1 VTDLIAYPA
10 FRVAFANCRAAVFAR
25 CFGRFFSWRPSRVRF
40 WIAISPSI
48 ADSLFGT
55 QQRFASSPNPAYPW
69 ARRHDA
75 NRHQLHK
82 LLFCVRDVLSHAQ
95 PPFAS
100 SSASPSAKR
109 ANVTSAPARI

>member
-1 VTDLIAYPA
+1 MTDLIAYPA

-25 CFGRFFSWRPSRVRF
+25 CFGRFFSWRPQGFGSG
-40 WIAISPSI
+40 
-48 ADSLFGT
+48 SLFRPQSLILFLGT